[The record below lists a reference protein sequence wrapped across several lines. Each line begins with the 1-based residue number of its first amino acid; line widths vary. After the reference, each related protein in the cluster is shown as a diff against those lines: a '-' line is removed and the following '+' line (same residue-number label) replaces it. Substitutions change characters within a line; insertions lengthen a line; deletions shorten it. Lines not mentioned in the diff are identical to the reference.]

1 MSPDT
6 HTSLP
11 ARFKRARAV
20 ILCFLLA
27 ATSTT
32 SWADDLLTVRMKGSA
47 EGVGLAARKMAVENA
62 QALVMEEVLQAM
74 TNSSDMTL
82 FKPVLGQASRYIQRY
97 DLLRSDIVGTVT
109 EVEIDA
115 HVLEKPLKR
124 DVAAIMLPRLP
135 RKPVVR
141 LLLAEYIG
149 PEAQA
154 GGPTFDIAEA
164 VFRKPMEDFG
174 FSVKGVHDLLDH
186 YEIGQLVGIT
196 QGDVPTTAAFARANA
211 EDVVVVGSITTTHES
226 LTRESNMLRNRARAV
241 MRVVSGPDGKIRDTL
256 TAEAAVQSVEP
267 VEGGIQAA
275 QDACGKLTGDCVVA
289 IVLAMLGMEDET
301 RVIVRVENPGNQ
313 ETLDALVQ
321 ALGGVDT
328 VGTVEPLFFSETLA
342 RLAVDYYGDMAFF
355 SDAITG
361 LAAGGRRVEVARCVR
376 REITLVLK

>member
-11 ARFKRARAV
+11 ARCKRARAV

-27 ATSTT
+27 ATFENAR
-32 SWADDLLTVRMKGSA
+32 ADDLLTVRMKGSA

-74 TNSSDMTL
+74 TNSSDMSL
-82 FKPVLGQASRYIQRY
+82 FKPILGQASRYVQRY
-97 DLLRSDIVGTVT
+97 DLLRSDIVGAVT

-141 LLLAEYIG
+141 LMLAEYIG
-149 PEAQA
+149 PEAQT

-174 FSVKGVHDLLDH
+174 FSVKGVHDILDH
-186 YEIGQLVGIT
+186 YEIDQLVGIT

-211 EDVVVVGSITTTHES
+211 EDVVVVGSITTTHEP
-226 LTRESNMLRNRARAV
+226 LTQESNMLRNRARV
-241 MRVVSGPDGKIRDTL
+241 TTRVVSGPDGKIRDTL
-256 TAEAAVQSVEP
+256 TAEAAVQSVDP
-267 VEGGIQAA
+267 VEGGTQAA

-301 RVIVRVENPGNQ
+301 RVIVRVENPGKQ
-313 ETLDALVQ
+313 EILNELVQ
-321 ALGGVDT
+321 ALGGINT
-328 VGTVEPLFFSETLA
+328 VGAVESLFFSETLA

-355 SDAITG
+355 SDAVTG
-361 LAAGGRRVEVARCVR
+361 LAVGTHRVEVVRCVR
-376 REITLVLK
+376 REITLILK